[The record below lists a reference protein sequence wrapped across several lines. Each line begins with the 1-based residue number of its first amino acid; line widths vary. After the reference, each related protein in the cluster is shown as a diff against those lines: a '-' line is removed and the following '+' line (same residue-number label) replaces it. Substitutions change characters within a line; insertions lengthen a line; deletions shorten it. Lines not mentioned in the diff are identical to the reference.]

1 MLEQEIEVLELT
13 IRENNKAAP
22 IYYAKM
28 TPSHLFAVG
37 KVSCKLPLAA
47 IHNRT
52 IFCLSAIGCADSF
65 ARTIE
70 KVYYCICD

>member
-13 IRENNKAAP
+13 IRVNNKAAP

-28 TPSHLFAVG
+28 TPSHLFSVG
-37 KVSCKLPLAA
+37 KVFCELPLAA

-52 IFCLSAIGCADSF
+52 ILCLSAIGCADSF
-65 ARTIE
+65 VRSIE
-70 KVYYCICD
+70 KVFYCSCD